1 MGSFKGF
8 KHIGVNAYSKQ
19 PGWAMLLAEYIT
31 NADNQKKIYDATGE
45 GPANKADLEAASSPA
60 LNALNAQG
68 DYASL
73 QRVGANFWTPANSL
87 GQSLAEG
94 KYSDAQKLLDDAVK
108 GITAEVK

>member
-1 MGSFKGF
+1 
-8 KHIGVNAYSKQ
+8 
-19 PGWAMLLAEYIT
+19 
-31 NADNQKKIYDATGE
+31 
-45 GPANKADLEAASSPA
+45 ANKADLEAASSPA

-108 GITAEVK
+108 GITAAVK